1 MEDSDVEKL
10 NEETL
15 YQQYLVAQK
24 KTNTSHVMQYGDLV
38 RKETIQ
44 KSPMHIFLSQALGKA
59 HTVGEFQGSATL
71 NKPPRNFIK
80 ERYNELLRVR
90 SIEIFVEISRFSFI
104 ILA

>member
-1 MEDSDVEKL
+1 
-10 NEETL
+10 
-15 YQQYLVAQK
+15 
-24 KTNTSHVMQYGDLV
+24 
-38 RKETIQ
+38 
-44 KSPMHIFLSQALGKA
+44 LGKA